1 MFNILPVLQT
11 IAPIIGGVAG
21 IVSSINDRSPSNTAT
36 PVVVE
41 KPKCEVIDR
50 PQYPPVQMPNIV
62 FNLNIY
68 VNDKKAEV
76 GCSQQVDG
84 IYVESNIE

>member
-1 MFNILPVLQT
+1 MFNILPVLET

-21 IVSSINDRSPSNTAT
+21 IVSSINDSSPSTTT
-36 PVVVE
+36 PAVVE
-41 KPKCEVIDR
+41 KPKCEVIEK

-68 VNDKKAEV
+68 VNGKKAEV

-84 IYVESNIE
+84 IYVDSNIE

>member
-1 MFNILPVLQT
+1 MFNILPVLET
-11 IAPIIGGVAG
+11 IAPIVGGIAG
-21 IVSSINDRSPSNTAT
+21 IVSSINDSPSSSSTA

-41 KPKCEVIDR
+41 KPKCEVIEK
-50 PQYPPVQMPNIV
+50 PQYQPVQMPTIV

-68 VNDKKAEV
+68 VNGKKAEV

-84 IYVESNIE
+84 ICIDSNIE

>member
-1 MFNILPVLQT
+1 MFNIMPVLET
-11 IAPIIGGVAG
+11 IAPIVGGIAG
-21 IVSSINDRSPSNTAT
+21 IVSSINDSSSSTSTA

-41 KPKCEVIDR
+41 KPKCEVVEK
-50 PQYPPVQMPNIV
+50 PQPVQMPTIV

-68 VNDKKAEV
+68 VNGKKAET